1 MFWPVF
7 SSKRERGDGRSKP
20 RNSVAQEVGGRRIEI
35 AATTQCYITAR
46 FHCLLFASLA
56 LIFVVLVGCDR
67 GEPLGKV
74 FGTVT
79 SFGEPL
85 PAGSVVFSNPERG
98 THIMARLNSDGNYQ
112 LQTAKGI
119 GLPLGDYQVSVCP
132 PIAEPVMPGAP
143 QAADPPRVRIPEKFK
158 RPETS
163 GLKLTV
169 REGENRFDI
178 SMK

>member
-1 MFWPVF
+1 MCWPDF
-7 SSKRERGDGRSKP
+7 RFKRDCGDGRGMP
-20 RNSVAQEVGGRRIEI
+20 ENLVVHEVGGRRIASSSTTYGDQ
-35 AATTQCYITAR
+35 AAKFYV
-46 FHCLLFASLA
+46 LLVTSLA
-56 LIFVVLVGCDR
+56 LVFVAFIGCNR

-79 SFGEPL
+79 SSGEPL
-85 PAGSVVFSNPERG
+85 PAGSVVFSNSERG
-98 THIMARLNSDGNYQ
+98 IHIMARLSGDGNYR

-143 QAADPPRVRIPEKFK
+143 QAAAPPRVRIPEKFK